1 MDICWAPI
9 LFLMIKKNKH
19 DFLFFAYLRR
29 RRYDILIYWCSLYS
43 VLATCNLK
51 GYLYLVSFLFVCN
64 TLVTRG
70 PVGDS
75 SGHEVGKIKSRRYA
89 AVEELDGEGSAI
101 REVVSAAVSGVP
113 SVWWAH
119 GHTTFYIY

>member
-1 MDICWAPI
+1 M
-9 LFLMIKKNKH
+9 
-19 DFLFFAYLRR
+19 
-29 RRYDILIYWCSLYS
+29 
-43 VLATCNLK
+43 
-51 GYLYLVSFLFVCN
+51 CN
-64 TLVTRG
+64 TLVTRA

-89 AVEELDGEGSAI
+89 AAVGELDGEGSAI
-101 REVVSAAVSGVP
+101 REVVSPAVSGVP